1 MAAWTVAGSR
11 YPGVEAPEVPA
22 LLADRNIGGGFKL
35 FYYGVDGKR
44 NGVGVILK
52 EEYSKSVVEVKRVSD
67 RVKIVKLEVEGMM
80 INQFESKHGT
90 EEQNK
95 SLRKFTLDLCLQ
107 AALHQPQHFWETVQ
121 KVIAYDYK
129 KASDFLLD
137 LCSHVKQYESKTGS
151 SVLPALLPVYQSVLF
166 WTINLSERKVS
177 LLLEVLK
184 LQTEKKPVDLR
195 DFTEEE
201 SEIKNGYGQRFNII
215 HIHNNTLDRINKVS
229 DVGNDRLKHTV
240 LSSVAEPQASS
251 ELEIGLQT
259 LILHESALHQPQN
272 IRETVEKVIAYSH
285 KEQSDFL
292 LDLCSHVKQYESE
305 TGSSVF
311 PVLLPVYQSVSVWSI
326 NLSERKVSIFLE
338 VLKLQ
343 TQKKLVELRDCTGEE
358 SEVRSFLQCLPYISQ
373 LRFNEFE
380 SKYGNKGQEK
390 RFRKFKMDLYLQASS
405 HQPQNTQQTVEKVM
419 TLFKENEIEIDDDYK
434 DYYYKEQSDFLLD
447 LYSHVKQYES
457 ETGSSVL
464 PALLPVYQSGPDVWS
479 INMKERKVSVFLEVL
494 KLQTQKKP
502 VDLRD
507 CTDEESKVRSFLQ
520 CLPYISQLRFGFY
533 SDSASIQFLLNLS
546 IAAVDCQS
554 DKGENFTELL
564 ASVCSYNTFPF
575 GGDSDGFQEEQSD
588 FLLDLYSHVKQFESK
603 TGSSVLPALLPVY
616 QSVPDVWSIK
626 LSEKNISLLLEVLK
640 LHTQKKTVELRNY
653 TDDET
658 KVRSFLQCLPYIS
671 QLRFNSDSASICFL
685 LNLSIAAVDC
695 RSDKGENFTELL
707 ASVCSYNTFPFGVEF
722 HGFQEEQSDFLL
734 DLYSHVEQYE
744 SKTGRSV
751 LPALLPV
758 YQSGPDVWSINLS
771 KRNISLLLEVL
782 KLQTQKKPVVLRHYK
797 IEESEVRS
805 FLQCLPYISHLR
817 LSKETLQKFTDL
829 LCEVRDGELTRFFLE
844 KTGGDLTSCSLS
856 WEKLIHFL
864 QQRVCRIN
872 VNIRKSKIEYN
883 DVRQILP
890 LLSEVQFK
898 RLNPLVLL
906 SVIREIYETRSADC
920 VSGLLSSTH
929 SCINLSNTE
938 LDSYHSTALHFTL
951 QHSTSVCLNL
961 LWTSI
966 QEEDLMKI
974 LPLFNKVSQLSVD
987 RILLLKMLHCCS
999 KSDLQKGAA
1008 RAVFSALKN
1017 RLDFSCSIGLDL
1029 TTETQDNVLPLSTED
1044 CRDISTAIQNSHQ
1057 LTELILKDCQI
1068 EDAALDL
1075 FFPVLHTVRLR
1086 CSKHLLLQFLALLRV
1101 VNESECV
1108 RHVRSL
1114 SQALDGEIDLSE
1126 TPLDLQACRS
1136 LTLFLEFTEG
1146 LSELDLSHCKL
1157 SEHGLELLFPHLHKT
1172 TVLDLSHN
1180 AIDDYLAGRIYTIV
1194 STSSNIQ
1201 TVRLFNNRIT
1211 DKEHFQKDK
1220 RFEIW

>member
-1 MAAWTVAGSR
+1 MSTIILQRLVVVITTLSMRSEGNDSDAHWCLDTDPT
-11 YPGVEAPEVPA
+11 Y
-22 LLADRNIGGGFKL
+22 LLAEVLKLQTQKKPVELRDSTDEESEVRSFLQCLPYIPELRFNVFK
-35 FYYGVDGKR
+35 
-44 NGVGVILK
+44 
-52 EEYSKSVVEVKRVSD
+52 
-67 RVKIVKLEVEGMM
+67 
-80 INQFESKHGT
+80 SKHGT

-95 SLRKFTLDLCLQ
+95 RFKKFTLDLCLQ
-107 AALHQPQHFWETVQ
+107 AALHQPQNIRETVE
-121 KVIAYDYK
+121 KVTAYDDEEQ
-129 KASDFLLD
+129 SDFLLE
-137 LCSHVKQYESKTGS
+137 LFSHVKQYESKTGS
-151 SVLPALLPVYQSVLF
+151 SVHPALLPVYQSVSY
-166 WTINLSERKVS
+166 WSINLSERKVS

-184 LQTEKKPVDLR
+184 LQTQKTEVDLR
-195 DFTEEE
+195 D
-201 SEIKNGYGQRFNII
+201 
-215 HIHNNTLDRINKVS
+215 
-229 DVGNDRLKHTV
+229 
-240 LSSVAEPQASS
+240 
-251 ELEIGLQT
+251 
-259 LILHESALHQPQN
+259 
-272 IRETVEKVIAYSH
+272 
-285 KEQSDFL
+285 
-292 LDLCSHVKQYESE
+292 
-305 TGSSVF
+305 
-311 PVLLPVYQSVSVWSI
+311 
-326 NLSERKVSIFLE
+326 
-338 VLKLQ
+338 
-343 TQKKLVELRDCTGEE
+343 CTDEE
-358 SEVRSFLQCLPYISQ
+358 SEVINFLQCLPYISQ
-373 LRFNEFE
+373 LRFNQFE
-380 SKYGNKGQEK
+380 SKHGKKGQEK
-390 RFRKFKMDLYLQASS
+390 RLRKFKMDLCLQAAL
-405 HQPQNTQQTVEKVM
+405 HQPHNIQQTVEKV
-419 TLFKENEIEIDDDYK
+419 IAYDYE
-434 DYYYKEQSDFLLD
+434 EQSDFLLD

-464 PALLPVYQSGPDVWS
+464 PALLPVYQSVPDVWS
-479 INMKERKVSVFLEVL
+479 INLSEREVSVFLEVL

-502 VDLRD
+502 VELRD
-507 CTDEESKVRSFLQ
+507 CTDKES
-520 CLPYISQLRFGFY
+520 
-533 SDSASIQFLLNLS
+533 
-546 IAAVDCQS
+546 
-554 DKGENFTELL
+554 E
-564 ASVCSYNTFPF
+564 
-575 GGDSDGFQEEQSD
+575 
-588 FLLDLYSHVKQFESK
+588 VK
-603 TGSSVLPALLPVY
+603 
-616 QSVPDVWSIK
+616 
-626 LSEKNISLLLEVLK
+626 
-640 LHTQKKTVELRNY
+640 
-653 TDDET
+653 
-658 KVRSFLQCLPYIS
+658 SFLQCLPYIS
-671 QLRFNSDSASICFL
+671 QLRFNSDSASIWILQCLPYISQFRLNSDSASICFL

-695 RSDKGENFTELL
+695 QSYKGENFTELL

-722 HGFQEEQSDFLL
+722 HGFQEKQSDFLL
-734 DLYSHVEQYE
+734 DLYFHVKQYE
-744 SKTGRSV
+744 SETGSSV
-751 LPALLPV
+751 LPAFLPV
-758 YQSGPDVWSINLS
+758 YQSGPDVWSINIS
-771 KRNISLLLEVL
+771 ERNISLLLEVL
-782 KLQTQKKPVVLRHYK
+782 KLQTQKKPVVLRHYTD
-797 IEESEVRS
+797 EESEVRS
-805 FLQCLPYISHLR
+805 FLQCLRYISQLRCGENLTTRLIKAVVENAEDTELVKDFFAATDSIFIIDWVLSTRECRAVGKVLKVSDSNLKLTLTPRGISLRGLRLLFSHRTHLQKLCLSGRVVQRMVQAFRAVRSCASVVIDELCMDLNSITPNKTITYLSSLCSLLNIWTVHCVNLSKCRIDAHSLISLMCHPGHLQIR

-829 LCEVRDGELTRFFLE
+829 LCE
-844 KTGGDLTSCSLS
+844 
-856 WEKLIHFL
+856 
-864 QQRVCRIN
+864 QRVCRIN

-920 VSGLLSSTH
+920 VSSLLSSTH

-938 LDSYHSTALHFTL
+938 LDSYHSTALHFTF

-974 LPLFNKVSQLSVD
+974 LPLFNRVSQLSVD
-987 RILLLKMLHCCS
+987 RVLLLKMLHCCS

-1029 TTETQDNVLPLSTED
+1029 TTETQDNVLYLSTED

-1086 CSKHLLLQFLALLRV
+1086 CSKPLLIQFLALLHV

-1114 SQALDGEIDLSE
+1114 SQALDGEMDLSE

-1172 TVLDLSHN
+1172 AVLDLSHN

-1211 DKEHFQKDK
+1211 RKEHFQKDK